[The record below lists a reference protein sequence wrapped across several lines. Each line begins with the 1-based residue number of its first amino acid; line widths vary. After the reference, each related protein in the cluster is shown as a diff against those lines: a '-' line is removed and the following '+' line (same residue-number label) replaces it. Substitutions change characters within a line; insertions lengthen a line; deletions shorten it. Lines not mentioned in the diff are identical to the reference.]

1 MLSRGEFLHQIPR
14 QSRRA
19 WGHELLIL
27 EDRSAVW
34 VLHWRD
40 QDFVSDM
47 LSKVYTDTGL
57 SVARLQEG
65 HVQPEFRL
73 PENRR
78 HEPYQLPPPNTLVL
92 ALGDLGCL
100 SIDADKSMATEV
112 WLEIGRDLRDNGI
125 SRTGVGA
132 LSPGPD
138 FAGARGFWDVIP
150 WGREPR
156 H

>member
-1 MLSRGEFLHQIPR
+1 
-14 QSRRA
+14 
-19 WGHELLIL
+19 
-27 EDRSAVW
+27 
-34 VLHWRD
+34 
-40 QDFVSDM
+40 M

-65 HVQPEFRL
+65 HVQPKFRL

-112 WLEIGRDLRDNGI
+112 WPKSVAICG
-125 SRTGVGA
+125 TTVFAHGVGA

-138 FAGARGFWDVIP
+138 FAGARAILGHHP
-150 WGREPR
+150 LGA
-156 H
+156 